1 MRLVFADN
9 LLIRQEGSSRR
20 FDLQPHLGLL
30 SLLATAER
38 AGIECCLFDPKLE
51 MHCGALALEARLY
64 GAMAERLLAL
74 RPDVI
79 GLTSLGCN
87 FICAAKVAS
96 HLKSLA
102 PEVPIILGGPHATIL
117 HHEIMARFRQFDIVV
132 RKEAEPTLL
141 PLLESLPSR
150 QLKHIEGI
158 TYREGEEVI
167 ANPGAPIVHNLDN
180 LPFGA
185 YHHYPIEEL
194 QLTTLRVE
202 AGRGCPFE
210 CTFCSTAS
218 FFGRTFRLKSPARL
232 CAELDFLH
240 ARYGI
245 SDFSL
250 MHDLF
255 TVNKAKVRA
264 FCDEVEGRKYTWSCS
279 ARMDCVDTGLLE
291 QMRAAGCCSIYYGV
305 ETGSVRMQRISAKR
319 MDLSLVLPILAVTRR
334 IGIKPTLS
342 FITGF
347 PEEQIKDQ
355 EDTLD
360 LIASCFL
367 ESQDELDIQLH
378 LLTPEPGT
386 ALHRELARSLAYD
399 GHVSDFNFPTLEP
412 DDGEVLRQAPD
423 VFMNH
428 HYYPSAVPRSRNV
441 LVTTSYALLHRLGRP
456 ALRHVLACYEGKLS
470 QLMERMVVWAEENGW
485 QPPFNFHLIESF
497 FAAEW
502 GPDHYLSSLTRYTAS
517 GLSLLA
523 GDLSELPDRRS
534 GTLRQGLK
542 SDGRLRLSQRAT
554 VLRNLHDCPEILR
567 RLTGGE
573 RLPKTLW
580 TQRGSLLLQAQDN
593 GFLRNFA
600 ISEGLADLVELFHKP
615 RTLKECMTQL
625 QSDVDGGEAVLQ
637 AAVGEL
643 VHFGILEIEANRRN
657 RARRIASSSVSRSRN
672 PNRQQRAEAGDSRN

>member
-1 MRLVFADN
+1 MRLVLADN
-9 LLIRQEGSSRR
+9 LLIRQEGSSHR

-30 SLLATAER
+30 SLLSTAER
-38 AGIECCLFDPKLE
+38 AGIECRLFDPKLE
-51 MHCGALALEARLY
+51 MHRGALALEARLY
-64 GAMAERLLAL
+64 RAMAEKLLAL
-74 RPDVI
+74 QPDVV
-79 GLTSLGCN
+79 GMTSLGCN

-102 PEVPIILGGPHATIL
+102 PEVPILLGGPHATIL
-117 HHEIMARFRQFDIVV
+117 HGEIISRFRQFDVVV
-132 RKEAEPTLL
+132 RKEAEPILRSL
-141 PLLESLPSR
+141 MESLPR
-150 QLKHIEGI
+150 RHLKLIEGI
-158 TYREGEEVI
+158 TYRQGGEVV
-167 ANPGAPIVHNLDN
+167 ANPGAPIVHDLDD

-194 QLTTLRVE
+194 RLTTLRVE

-240 ARYGI
+240 TRYGI

-264 FCDEVEGRKYTWSCS
+264 FCDEVEGRNYTWSCS
-279 ARMDCVDTGLLE
+279 ARMDCVDSGLLE
-291 QMRAAGCCSIYYGV
+291 RMRSAGCRAIYYGV

-319 MDLSLVLPILAVTRR
+319 MELALVPPILAATRR
-334 IGIKPTLS
+334 VGIRPTLS

-347 PEEQIKDQ
+347 PEERIEDQ

-360 LIASCFL
+360 LMASCLL
-367 ESQDELDIQLH
+367 EQDELDVQLH

-386 ALHRELARSLAYD
+386 TLHRQLSQSLAYD

-412 DDGEVLRQAPD
+412 DDGEVMRQAPD

-428 HYYPSAVPRSRNV
+428 HYYPSAVPRSRNI

-456 ALRHVLACYEGKLS
+456 ALQHVLACSGGKLS
-470 QLMERMVVWAEENGW
+470 RLMGRMAAWAEENGW
-485 QPPFNFHLIESF
+485 QPPFDFHLIASF

-523 GDLSELPDRRS
+523 RDPSELPDRRRS
-534 GTLRQGLK
+534 RTSRRGLRQ
-542 SDGRLRLSQRAT
+542 DGRLRLSRRAA

-567 RLTGGE
+567 RLTCGE
-573 RLPKTLW
+573 GLSETLW
-580 TQRGSLLLQAQDN
+580 TRRGSLLLQAQGD
-593 GFLRNFA
+593 GLLRNFA
-600 ISEGLADLVELFHKP
+600 LSEDLADLVELFHQP
-615 RTLKECMTQL
+615 HTLKDCMAQL
-625 QSDVDGGEAVLQ
+625 QGGADDGREVLQ
-637 AAVGEL
+637 AVGQL
-643 VHFGILEIEANRRN
+643 VHLGILENEADHC
-657 RARRIASSSVSRSRN
+657 AS
-672 PNRQQRAEAGDSRN
+672 